1 MLKDKIKEIIAIV
14 EESNIHEVEVSA
26 WWGRKIR
33 ITRSAPIIGFGVP
46 QQQFAAPPAAA
57 APTAPDA
64 QSDSAVP
71 TVDTDSSRYHK
82 TLSPI
87 VGTYYGAPSPD
98 ADAFVKVGDKVKQGQ
113 TICIVEAM
121 KIMNEIEADISGT
134 VMEILV
140 ANADPVEFNQPLIL
154 VDPA

>member
-33 ITRSAPIIGFGVP
+33 ITKSAPNYGSGPP
-46 QQQFAAPPAAA
+46 QQYFAPPASV
-57 APTAPDA
+57 APSAPA
-64 QSDSAVP
+64 TLSDSAAPAEEV
-71 TVDTDSSRYHK
+71 DSSKFHK

-87 VGTYYGAPSPD
+87 VGTFYSAPSPD
-98 ADAFVKVGDKVKQGQ
+98 ADPFVKVGDKVKKGQ
-113 TICIVEAM
+113 SICIVEAM